1 MEQDGKGLP
10 VLLRQYVALNAVLL
24 KFNVDPQFCDALDG
38 LVVVDL
44 RAADPRMMTRYMGA
58 TGWQEFCQMYP
69 APVRKSKGNPA
80 LVD

>member
-1 MEQDGKGLP
+1 M
-10 VLLRQYVALNAVLL
+10 ALNAALL
-24 KFNVDPQFCDALDG
+24 EFNVDPHFSNALDG

-44 RAADPRMMTRYMGA
+44 LAADPRMMTRYMGA
-58 TGWQEFCQMYP
+58 AGWQEFCQMYP